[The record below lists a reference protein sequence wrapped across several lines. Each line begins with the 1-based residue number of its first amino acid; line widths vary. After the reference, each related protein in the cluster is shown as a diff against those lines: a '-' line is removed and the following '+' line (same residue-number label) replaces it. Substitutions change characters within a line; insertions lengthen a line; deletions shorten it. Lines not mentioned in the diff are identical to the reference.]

1 MKILK
6 PKFWDKEERGIIA
19 LLLSPIAV
27 FYSVLIYL
35 KETFSNKKKFS
46 IPIICVG
53 NIYIGGTG
61 KTPVSIKIY
70 EILKKLNMKP
80 VIIKKNYRNQIDEVR
95 LIKKYCEIIL
105 CDKRDA
111 GIKIAVENKFNIIIL
126 DDGFQDFGIKKNI
139 NIICFNSNQKI
150 GNGLVIPAGPLR
162 QNLRS
167 LKNCDMILFNGTKD
181 VNFEKKLREVNNKL
195 DFIYYKYLSTELNPF
210 VNRKLVAF
218 AGIGNPNN
226 FFKFLKENNLNV
238 VKEISYPDHYSF
250 SEKELDDLNQLKEK
264 YKATL
269 ITTEKDYMRI
279 DINYRQKI
287 NFVPIKIEFENK
299 NFFENILKNKI

>member
-1 MKILK
+1 
-6 PKFWDKEERGIIA
+6 
-19 LLLSPIAV
+19 
-27 FYSVLIYL
+27 
-35 KETFSNKKKFS
+35 
-46 IPIICVG
+46 
-53 NIYIGGTG
+53 
-61 KTPVSIKIY
+61 
-70 EILKKLNMKP
+70 
-80 VIIKKNYRNQIDEVR
+80 
-95 LIKKYCEIIL
+95 
-105 CDKRDA
+105 
-111 GIKIAVENKFNIIIL
+111 
-126 DDGFQDFGIKKNI
+126 
-139 NIICFNSNQKI
+139 
-150 GNGLVIPAGPLR
+150 
-162 QNLRS
+162 
-167 LKNCDMILFNGTKD
+167 MILFNGTKD

-264 YKATL
+264 YRAIL

-279 DINYRQKI
+279 DINYRQKL